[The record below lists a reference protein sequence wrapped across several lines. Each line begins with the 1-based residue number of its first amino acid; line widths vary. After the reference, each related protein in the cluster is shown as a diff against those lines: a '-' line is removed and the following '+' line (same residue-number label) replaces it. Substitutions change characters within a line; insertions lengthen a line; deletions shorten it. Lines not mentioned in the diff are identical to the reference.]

1 MVAYNIW
8 DVGARFKS
16 DVFYYGEMAELED
29 AEELIIKS
37 FVRYFSAINKNGLK
51 ILRLFKHVGSN
62 PTLITVC
69 VADLVMHRIVVPA
82 YVGSNP
88 IVHLKSN

>member
-1 MVAYNIW
+1 MIRWRNW
-8 DVGARFKS
+8 K
-16 DVFYYGEMAELED
+16 D

-69 VADLVMHRIVVPA
+69 VAEWFMHWIVVPD

-88 IVHLKSN
+88 IVHLSIIETSQVQSLD